1 VSTEQYAPWVEG
13 GADRKST
20 GPPKPAQLAA
30 RAEVRRVGAAPVVS
44 RCRGVVSPRWV
55 TRATKRSFDVV
66 VAAVVLVLA
75 APLLAIVAAL
85 IVIDSPGPVF
95 HRVERVGFRGRPLRM
110 LKFRKMAVGA
120 HGVALTTNGDAR
132 LTRVGALLACTRLDE
147 LPQLWHVL
155 RGDMSLVGPRP
166 EHLGFVA
173 RHPSAYRLILSV
185 RPGLTGL
192 SQLAY
197 AEERA
202 VLDATDPLGHY
213 LRGILPQK
221 VVLDCFYARHV
232 GVAMDLRIL
241 AATARTL
248 FLRQPIAVDRGSARL
263 TLRRRPEADG
273 TG

>member
-1 VSTEQYAPWVEG
+1 M
-13 GADRKST
+13 
-20 GPPKPAQLAA
+20 
-30 RAEVRRVGAAPVVS
+30 
-44 RCRGVVSPRWV
+44 
-55 TRATKRSFDVV
+55 TRTTKRSFDVV
-66 VAAVVLVLA
+66 VAAAGLVLA

-85 IVIDSPGPVF
+85 IVLDSPGPVF

-132 LTRVGALLACTRLDE
+132 LTRVGALLARTRLDE

-221 VVLDCFYARHV
+221 VVLDCFYARHAGLV
-232 GVAMDLRIL
+232 LDLRIL

-248 FLRQPIAVDRGSARL
+248 FLRQPIAVDRRSARL